1 MKNSVLCYLEET
13 AERLP
18 EKIAFF
24 DVNEEITFEELRKSA
39 IDIAFAIQEKVE
51 GRRNPILTYFI

>member
-18 EKIAFF
+18 DKVAFF
-24 DVNEEITFEELRKSA
+24 DAEGEITFEQLRKNA
-39 IDIAFAIQEKVE
+39 VDIAFAIHTHTVFLWILYQQE
-51 GRRNPILTYFI
+51 